1 MPCHI
6 LFTAASLFD
15 MLLYASW
22 EAGAASVA
30 RMSEA
35 TSGINGQVPRIAAL
49 TRATLAAVGLIMQ
62 LTINE
67 AHQLVVR
74 VMFALGHDAVDGG
87 LIADHLID
95 CELRGLGYG
104 GLARAISIAERMARS
119 GDRRRPI
126 RTRHETPVSAQID
139 GGDHLGYIVAHRAT
153 AIAVEKAS
161 SAGIAVVGAD
171 DTWYTGMLSWYAE
184 IAAARGLVSMI
195 ASNAS
200 PWVAP
205 HGATEGRFG
214 TNPICF
220 GFPSADEPV
229 IWDIGTSAII
239 HAEATLAKRL
249 GQPLPE
255 GVAFDRDGEPTRDPA
270 AALAGAFAAWG
281 GHKGSGLGIVVQLL
295 GIMAGSPPIPPDLAG
310 FGFLIVAMRPD
321 LLGPAETFRQNVSA
335 YAEAVRAARPVA
347 GGEAVRMPFDRSR
360 RDRER
365 RLAEDR
371 IDVPDMLFEQLRRIA
386 ATGSASAS
394 SSPP

>member
-1 MPCHI
+1 MQ
-6 LFTAASLFD
+6 L
-15 MLLYASW
+15 
-22 EAGAASVA
+22 SV
-30 RMSEA
+30 SEA
-35 TSGINGQVPRIAAL
+35 HRLLVRI
-49 TRATLAAVGLIMQ
+49 MS
-62 LTINE
+62 
-67 AHQLVVR
+67 
-74 VMFALGHDAVDGG
+74 ALGHDAADSS

-95 CELRGLGYG
+95 CELRGLSYG
-104 GLARAISIAERMARS
+104 GLARAISIAERIART

-126 RTRHETPVSAQID
+126 RITHETPVSAQID

-153 AIAVEKAS
+153 ALAVEKAS
-161 SAGIAVVGAD
+161 AAGIAVIGANE
-171 DTWYTGMLSWYAE
+171 TWYTGMLSYYAE

-249 GQPLPE
+249 GHLLPG
-255 GVAFDRDGEPTRDPA
+255 GVAFDRDGEPTRDPT

-281 GHKGSGLGIVVQLL
+281 GHKGSGLAIVVQLL

-310 FGFLIVAMRPD
+310 FGFLIVTMRPD
-321 LLGPAETFRQNVSA
+321 LLGPDATFRQNVSA
-335 YAEAVRAARPVA
+335 YAQAVRAARPVA

-360 RDRER
+360 QDRQR

-371 IDVPDMLFEQLRRIA
+371 IDVPDVLFAQLSRIA
-386 ATGSASAS
+386 GAKSA
-394 SSPP
+394 